1 MQNTTAPGMV
11 LQTWMDA
18 YPSSSRIKDWHL
30 LLEWNSNPGQNTAC
44 TEYCCSVEH
53 TQSSCSNRLVSQNLS
68 IQDSNQLTL
77 LKYII
82 NILLERWEL
91 REKYQ
96 LFSLHKQ
103 YILPLWGV
111 LQWSYRTD
119 WSPEDTKGK
128 ECDGWQRRWWTWN
141 NQLVHTTHEWNSQET
156 NLKQTKKSTSSPS
169 TSLNCGT
176 RCCRKPWRPKQVQK
190 VIRKL
195 NGRRFNKVH

>member
-1 MQNTTAPGMV
+1 M
-11 LQTWMDA
+11 
-18 YPSSSRIKDWHL
+18 
-30 LLEWNSNPGQNTAC
+30 
-44 TEYCCSVEH
+44 EH

-111 LQWSYRTD
+111 LQWPYRTD
-119 WSPEDTKGK
+119 WSPEDAEGK
-128 ECDGWQRRWWTWN
+128 ECDGWQRRW
-141 NQLVHTTHEWNSQET
+141 
-156 NLKQTKKSTSSPS
+156 
-169 TSLNCGT
+169 
-176 RCCRKPWRPKQVQK
+176 
-190 VIRKL
+190 
-195 NGRRFNKVH
+195 